1 MSRYLEHHTHPKKEI
16 LTGRRQPLLCRAGKD
31 DGIAQDGVC
40 HLVRGASVERTFVEE
55 QLPHH
60 HAMDRAYKADKEAF
74 VSGLTGST
82 VGHINAISL
91 LVAFVRPASP
101 HPFHALN

>member
-1 MSRYLEHHTHPKKEI
+1 MVASTESWNGLLKVEAESKARIRHHCSPPTIIASHAGNFPLTSAPALFPEHCKAHST
-16 LTGRRQPLLCRAGKD
+16 
-31 DGIAQDGVC
+31 
-40 HLVRGASVERTFVEE
+40 
-55 QLPHH
+55 
-60 HAMDRAYKADKEAF
+60 AMDSAYKADKEAF